1 MSDNANVTVLG
12 FGTMGAG
19 IAQVCALAGREVVVL
34 EESKER
40 LQDGRRRLEAFLE
53 EGVRREKV
61 TEEERN
67 EALARVRGTTEVG
80 DLAGFDVVIEAVVEN
95 REIKRALLPAVA
107 DVVGESAI
115 VATNT
120 SALSVTELAAT
131 VPRPERFGGLHFFN
145 PAPLMKLVEVV
156 AAVQTSEETL
166 NFLESFAKE
175 IGKEPVRT
183 RDRPGFLVN
192 RLLMPYLNQ
201 VVQAYDDGLATAEDM
216 DAALEGGLG
225 YPMGGL
231 KLLDLIGLDIHLHAT
246 SAAYEQ
252 THDPHLAPPPLLSRM
267 VDAGYLG
274 RKAGRGFHDYSDDN
288 GGRS

>member
-1 MSDNANVTVLG
+1 
-12 FGTMGAG
+12 MGAG
-19 IAQVCALAGREVVVL
+19 IAQVCAQSGREVVVL
-34 EESKER
+34 EESRER
-40 LQDGRRRLEAFLE
+40 LEDGRRRLEAFLD
-53 EGVRREKV
+53 EGVHREKI
-61 TEEERN
+61 TGEERD
-67 EALARVRGTTEVG
+67 EVIDRVRGTTEVG
-80 DLAGFDVVIEAVVEN
+80 DLAGLGVVIEAVVEDL
-95 REIKRALLPAVA
+95 ETKRALLAAVA
-107 DVVGESAI
+107 DAVGEGAI
-115 VATNT
+115 LATNT

-131 VPRPERFGGLHFFN
+131 VPLPERFGGLHFFN
-145 PAPLMKLVEVV
+145 PAPIMKLVEVV

-166 NFLESFAKE
+166 TFLESFAKE

-183 RDRPGFLVN
+183 KDRPGFLVN

-225 YPMGGL
+225 YPMGAL

-252 THDPHLAPPPLLSRM
+252 THAPHFAPPPLLSRM

-274 RKAGRGFHDYSDDN
+274 RKAGRGFHDYDEDN

>member
-1 MSDNANVTVLG
+1 MSENGNVAVLG

-19 IAQVCALAGREVVVL
+19 IAQVCAQAGREVVVL
-34 EESKER
+34 EESEER
-40 LQDGRRRLEAFLE
+40 LEDGRRRLETFLE

-61 TEEERN
+61 TEEERS
-67 EALARVRGTTEVG
+67 EVLARVRGTTEVG
-80 DLAGFDVVIEAVVEN
+80 DLAGSGVVIEAVVEN
-95 REIKRALLPAVA
+95 LETKRTLLTAVA

-115 VATNT
+115 MATNT

-166 NFLESFAKE
+166 DFLESFAKE

-183 RDRPGFLVN
+183 KDRPGFLVN

-201 VVQAYDDGLATAEDM
+201 VVQAYDDGLTTAEDM
-216 DAALEGGLG
+216 DTALERGLG

-267 VDAGYLG
+267 VDAGHLG
-274 RKAGRGFHDYSDDN
+274 RKTGRGFHDYGDDN

>member
-1 MSDNANVTVLG
+1 MSENGNVAVLG

-19 IAQVCALAGREVVVL
+19 IAQVCAQAGREVVVL
-34 EESKER
+34 EESEER
-40 LQDGRRRLEAFLE
+40 LEDGRRRLETFLE

-61 TEEERN
+61 TEEERS

-80 DLAGFDVVIEAVVEN
+80 DLAGSGVVIEAVVEN
-95 REIKRALLPAVA
+95 LETKRTLLTAVA

-115 VATNT
+115 MATNT

-166 NFLESFAKE
+166 DFLESFAKE

-183 RDRPGFLVN
+183 KDRPGFLVN

-216 DAALEGGLG
+216 DTALERGLG

-274 RKAGRGFHDYSDDN
+274 RKTGRGFHDYGDDN

>member
-1 MSDNANVTVLG
+1 MSDKGQVAVLG

-19 IAQVCALAGREVVVL
+19 IVQVCARAGCGVVVL
-34 EESKER
+34 EESEER
-40 LQDGRRRLEAFLE
+40 LESGSRKLETFLG
-53 EGVRREKV
+53 EGVRRGKV
-61 TEEERN
+61 TEEERG
-67 EALARVRGTTEVG
+67 ETLARVRGTTEVG
-80 DLAGFDVVIEAVVEN
+80 DLAGSDLVIEAVVEDLGV
-95 REIKRALLPAVA
+95 KRALLPAVA
-107 DVVGESAI
+107 EAVGESAI
-115 VATNT
+115 IATNT
-120 SALSVTELAAT
+120 SALSVTALAAT

-156 AAVQTSEETL
+156 AAVQSSDETL
-166 NFLESFAKE
+166 DSLEAFARE

-252 THDPHLAPPPLLSRM
+252 TRSPHLAPPPLLSRM

-274 RKAGRGFHDYSDDN
+274 RKAGRGFYDYGEDD

>member
-1 MSDNANVTVLG
+1 MSENGNVAVLG

-19 IAQVCALAGREVVVL
+19 IAQVCAQAGREVVVL
-34 EESKER
+34 EESEER
-40 LQDGRRRLEAFLE
+40 LEDGRRRLETFLE

-61 TEEERN
+61 TEEERS

-80 DLAGFDVVIEAVVEN
+80 DLAGSGVVIEAVVEN
-95 REIKRALLPAVA
+95 LETKRTLLLAVA

-115 VATNT
+115 MATNT

-166 NFLESFAKE
+166 DFLESFAKE

-183 RDRPGFLVN
+183 KDRPGFLVN

-216 DAALEGGLG
+216 DTALERGLG

-267 VDAGYLG
+267 VDAGHLG
-274 RKAGRGFHDYSDDN
+274 RKTGRGFHDYGDDN

>member
-1 MSDNANVTVLG
+1 MSENGNVAVLG

-19 IAQVCALAGREVVVL
+19 IAQVCAQAGREVVVL
-34 EESKER
+34 EESEER
-40 LQDGRRRLEAFLE
+40 LEDGRRRLETFLE

-61 TEEERN
+61 TEEERS
-67 EALARVRGTTEVG
+67 EVLARVRGTTDVG
-80 DLAGFDVVIEAVVEN
+80 DLAGSGVVIEAVVEN
-95 REIKRALLPAVA
+95 LETKRTLLPAVA
-107 DVVGESAI
+107 GVVGESAI
-115 VATNT
+115 MATNT

-166 NFLESFAKE
+166 DFLESFAKE

-183 RDRPGFLVN
+183 KDRPGFLVN

-216 DAALEGGLG
+216 DTALERGLG

-267 VDAGYLG
+267 VDAGHLG
-274 RKAGRGFHDYSDDN
+274 RKTGRGFHDYGDDN

>member
-1 MSDNANVTVLG
+1 MSDSVKVAVLG

-19 IAQVCALAGREVVVL
+19 IAQVCARAGREVVVL
-34 EESKER
+34 EETEER
-40 LQDGRRRLEAFLE
+40 LEGGRRRLEAFLE

-67 EALARVRGTTEVG
+67 ETLARVWGTTEVG
-80 DLAGFDVVIEAVVEN
+80 DLVGSGLVIEAVVEDLEN
-95 REIKRALLPAVA
+95 KRALLPAVA
-107 DVVGESAI
+107 NVVGESAI
-115 VATNT
+115 LATNT

-131 VPRPERFGGLHFFN
+131 VARPERFGGLHFFN
-145 PAPLMKLVEVV
+145 PAPLMKLVEVI

-166 NFLESFAKE
+166 DSLESFARE

-183 RDRPGFLVN
+183 KDRPGFLVN

-201 VVQAYDDGLATAEDM
+201 VVQAYDDGLATAEDI

-274 RKAGRGFHDYSDDN
+274 RKAGRGFYDYDN
-288 GGRS
+288 GGRQ

>member
-1 MSDNANVTVLG
+1 MSENGTVAVLG

-19 IAQVCALAGREVVVL
+19 IAQVCARAGREVVVL
-34 EESKER
+34 EESEGR
-40 LQDGRRRLEAFLE
+40 LEAGRRRLEAFLG
-53 EGVRREKV
+53 EGVSRGKT
-61 TEEERN
+61 TEEERD
-67 EALARVRGTTEVG
+67 ETLARVRGTTEVG
-80 DLAGFDVVIEAVVEN
+80 DLAGSGVVIEAVVE
-95 REIKRALLPAVA
+95 ELEVKRALLPAVA
-107 DVVGESAI
+107 ETVGEGAI
-115 VATNT
+115 FATNT

-131 VPRPERFGGLHFFN
+131 VPNPSRFGGLHFFN

-156 AAVQTSEETL
+156 AAVQSSDETL
-166 NFLESFAKE
+166 EALEAFAAE

-183 RDRPGFLVN
+183 KDRPGFLVN

-216 DAALEGGLG
+216 DAAVEGGLG

-231 KLLDLIGLDIHLHAT
+231 KLLDLIGLDVHLHAT

-252 THDPHLAPPPLLSRM
+252 THAPYFAPPPLLSRM

-274 RKAGRGFHDYSDDN
+274 RKAGRGFHDYDEGN

>member
-1 MSDNANVTVLG
+1 M
-12 FGTMGAG
+12 
-19 IAQVCALAGREVVVL
+19 
-34 EESKER
+34 
-40 LQDGRRRLEAFLE
+40 
-53 EGVRREKV
+53 
-61 TEEERN
+61 
-67 EALARVRGTTEVG
+67 
-80 DLAGFDVVIEAVVEN
+80 
-95 REIKRALLPAVA
+95 
-107 DVVGESAI
+107 
-115 VATNT
+115 ATNT

-166 NFLESFAKE
+166 DFLESFAKE

-183 RDRPGFLVN
+183 KDRPGFLVN

-216 DAALEGGLG
+216 DTALERGLG

-274 RKAGRGFHDYSDDN
+274 RKTGRGFHDYGDDN

>member
-1 MSDNANVTVLG
+1 MSENGNVAVLG

-19 IAQVCALAGREVVVL
+19 IAQVCAQAGREVVVL
-34 EESKER
+34 EESEER
-40 LQDGRRRLEAFLE
+40 LEDGRRRLEVFLE

-61 TEEERN
+61 AEEERS

-80 DLAGFDVVIEAVVEN
+80 DLAGSGVVIEAVVEN
-95 REIKRALLPAVA
+95 LETKRTLLTAVA

-115 VATNT
+115 MATNT

-166 NFLESFAKE
+166 DFLESFAKE

-183 RDRPGFLVN
+183 KDRPGFLVN
-192 RLLMPYLNQ
+192 RLLMPYLNH

-216 DAALEGGLG
+216 DTALERGLG

-252 THDPHLAPPPLLSRM
+252 THDLHLAPPPLLSRM

-274 RKAGRGFHDYSDDN
+274 RKTGRGFHDYGDDN